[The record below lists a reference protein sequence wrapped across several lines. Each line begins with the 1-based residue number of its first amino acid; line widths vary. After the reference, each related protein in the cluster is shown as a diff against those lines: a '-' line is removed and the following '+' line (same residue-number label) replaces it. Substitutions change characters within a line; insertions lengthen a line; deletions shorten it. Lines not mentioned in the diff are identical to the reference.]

1 VGVIDEALPSREY
14 PAGHVL
20 FRRGDPAEKAYLL
33 LSGEVDIFLP
43 PTTEAMARLGPGE
56 LLGEQAIL
64 SGGLRSATAVAA
76 KAISCTEIT
85 TDSLRLLLS
94 QQTTL
99 IRPVIE
105 ALMLQLALENGLRS
119 QRPGVG

>member
-1 VGVIDEALPSREY
+1 LNSIHDALPSREY
-14 PAGHVL
+14 PAGYVL
-20 FRRGDPAEKAYLL
+20 FKRGDPAEKAYLL

-43 PTTEAMARLGPGE
+43 PNQEPMARLGPGD

-85 TDSLRLLLS
+85 TDSLRSLLG

-105 ALMLQLALENGLRS
+105 SLMLQLALENTLRS
-119 QRPGVG
+119 QRPSIS

>member
-1 VGVIDEALPSREY
+1 MSEFDSALPSREY
-14 PAGHVL
+14 PAGYVL
-20 FRRGDPAEKAYLL
+20 FKRGDPADKAYLL
-33 LSGEVDIFLP
+33 ISGEVEIFLP
-43 PTTEAMARLGPGE
+43 PSREPMARLGPGE

-64 SGGLRSATAVAA
+64 SGGLRSATAVAV

-85 TDSLRLLLS
+85 TDSLRMLLG

-105 ALMLQLALENGLRS
+105 ALMLQLALENSLRS
-119 QRPGVG
+119 HHPAPR